1 VRCDC
6 REIVVLLYDLST
18 PDVRSVGQLRIDLR
32 SGDPRSNPSS
42 PSAARLFEP
51 LWAKHGAEL
60 IRRHHEVR
68 QAVLAHAASRR
79 DTTRTDNPGRNAP
92 CPCGSGKKFKR
103 CCALRDQTAAAPT
116 TGTER

>member
-1 VRCDC
+1 VNNDTAAGPAKTRPLRPDASGI
-6 REIVVLLYDLST
+6 RRFFASLYN
-18 PDVRSVGQLRIDLR
+18 
-32 SGDPRSNPSS
+32 PRSNASS

-51 LWAKHGAEL
+51 LWAKQGAEL

-68 QAVLAHAASRR
+68 QAVDAHAASGR
-79 DTTRTDNPGRNAP
+79 DTTRTATPGRNAP

-103 CCALRDQTAAAPT
+103 CCALRDQTAAPP